1 MSSAGNLATGEYTS
15 AALEMARANK
25 DFVVGFIAMGR
36 IEERYPAPLPRPMTK
51 ATDRGELTL
60 ECSLSSD
67 PEDWL
72 VLTPGVGLDLKGD
85 SLGQQYRT
93 PHEVVFE
100 SGCDVIIVGR
110 GIYGKGDDIEAMKG
124 QAQRYREEGW
134 KAYMTRT
141 KQQ

>member
-1 MSSAGNLATGEYTS
+1 MSSVGNLATGEYTS
-15 AALEMARANK
+15 ATLEMARANK
-25 DFVVGFIAMGR
+25 DFVVGFIAMSR
-36 IEERYPAPLPRPMTK
+36 IEERFPAPLPRPLTK

-93 PHEVVFE
+93 PHEAVFE
-100 SGCDVIIVGR
+100 SGSDIIIVGR
-110 GIYGKGDDIEAMKG
+110 GIYGKGDDLEATRR

-134 KAYMTRT
+134 KAYIARI